1 MTLLVQV
8 TIFLG
13 AAILLVPLGRR
24 FGLATVLGYLLT
36 GVLLGPSFF
45 NVAGNTEA
53 VMHFAEYGVVMLLF
67 LIGLELQPSRLW
79 ALRRPIFVLG
89 GLQVVVTGL
98 IIMFVV
104 WMLFGR
110 SGHLF
115 GWNLKSQLSTSFI
128 IGFGFALSSTSFV
141 LQLLSEKHQLAS
153 AHGRDAFAI
162 LLFQDIAAIPLL
174 AVLPLLGH
182 SGLQQETQGIDPLYI
197 AKVVCVFVGLV
208 LASRFVV
215 RPLFRLIV
223 SSGANELLTAV
234 ALFFILGVA
243 LLMTQLNISTALGAF
258 LTGVLLADSEYRH
271 EIEASIQPFK
281 GLLLGLF
288 FMSVGMS
295 TDLNLILAHPVL
307 VIGGALGLMIFKFA
321 ILFSIARLSGNRIA
335 TSVRLGVALAQGGEF
350 AFVVF
355 NTAVAQ
361 RALPAAIAEP
371 LILIVTLS
379 MALTP
384 LGFFILERYF
394 EPRIKA
400 AEPER
405 EFDEIPN
412 NEHQVIIA
420 GFGRVGQI
428 IGRILRMHHIE
439 FTAVEND
446 ARQVDFVRKFGNAVY
461 YGNPNNPELLRSA
474 GIAHAKIF
482 VLALDDVEQ
491 SIVTAKYIRQT
502 YPDLKLIARARD
514 RTHYYRL
521 REVGVE
527 LIWRETYLSSLGMA
541 HSSLMALGFDEAT
554 SKKSIDVFRKYDED
568 LLVRQQA
575 VYDDE
580 SKIIESARA
589 SMIELEGLFDNDL
602 LAARL
607 EEEHLGS
614 EDERSNPARD
624 YFAGQAD
631 KDEPDLR

>member
-1 MTLLVQV
+1 
-8 TIFLG
+8 
-13 AAILLVPLGRR
+13 
-24 FGLATVLGYLLT
+24 
-36 GVLLGPSFF
+36 
-45 NVAGNTEA
+45 
-53 VMHFAEYGVVMLLF
+53 MHFAEYGVVMLLF

-89 GLQVVVTGL
+89 GLQVLVTGL
-98 IIMFVV
+98 IIMFTV
-104 WMLFGR
+104 WMFFGRDSTLFGH
-110 SGHLF
+110 S
-115 GWNLKSQLSTSFI
+115 LKNQLSTSFI

-141 LQLLSEKHQLAS
+141 LQLLAEKHQLAS

-174 AVLPLLGH
+174 ALLPLLGH
-182 SGLQQETQGIDPLYI
+182 AGLQHDEAGIDPLYI
-197 AKVVCVFVGLV
+197 GKVICVFVGLV

-223 SSGANELLTAV
+223 SSGANELLTAL

-243 LLMTQLNISTALGAF
+243 VLMTQLNISTALGAF

-295 TDLNLILAHPVL
+295 TDLNLIISEPLL
-307 VIGGALGLMIFKFA
+307 IIGGALGLMILKFA
-321 ILFSIARLSGNRIA
+321 ILFGVARMTGNRIA
-335 TSVRLGVALAQGGEF
+335 TSIRLGVSLAQGGEF

-384 LGFFILERYF
+384 LGFFILERF
-394 EPRIKA
+394 LEPRIKA
-400 AEPER
+400 AQPER

-420 GFGRVGQI
+420 GFGRMGQI
-428 IGRILRMHHIE
+428 VGRILRMHHIE

-461 YGNPNNPELLRSA
+461 YGNPNNPEILRAA

-491 SIVTAKYIRQT
+491 SIVTAKYIRQS
-502 YPDLKLIARARD
+502 YPHIKLIARARD
-514 RTHYYRL
+514 RTHHYRL
-521 REVGVE
+521 REAGVE
-527 LIWRETYLSSLGMA
+527 LIWRETYFASLGMA
-541 HSSLMALGFDEAT
+541 HASLLALGFDEAMARE
-554 SKKSIDVFRKYDED
+554 SIDVFRKYDED
-568 LLVRQQA
+568 LLERQVA
-575 VYDDE
+575 VYNDE

-589 SMIELEGLFDNDL
+589 AMVELEGLFDSDVR
-602 LAARL
+602 AAR
-607 EEEHLGS
+607 HQAQVPDS
-614 EDERSNPARD
+614 DHVERINPIHD
-624 YFAGQAD
+624 YFAGQND
-631 KDEPDLR
+631 KDDKP

>member
-1 MTLLVQV
+1 MTLLVQA

-36 GVLLGPSFF
+36 GVVLGPSGF

-79 ALRRPIFVLG
+79 ALRKPIFVLG
-89 GLQVVVTGL
+89 GLQVLVTGAIL
-98 IIMFVV
+98 MLVV
-104 WMLFGR
+104 WFIFGGKNSSLFGI
-110 SGHLF
+110 
-115 GWNLKSQLSTSFI
+115 NLKSQLSTSFI
-128 IGFGFALSSTSFV
+128 IGFGFALSSTAFV

-162 LLFQDIAAIPLL
+162 LLFQDIAVIPLL
-174 AVLPLLGH
+174 ALLPLLST
-182 SGLQQETQGIDPLYI
+182 SGLHDDGEGFNLVYF
-197 AKVVCVFVGLV
+197 AKVISVFVGLV
-208 LASRFVV
+208 IASRFIV

-243 LLMTQLNISTALGAF
+243 LLMDQLNISMALGAF

-271 EIEASIQPFK
+271 EIEASILPFK

-295 TDLNLILAHPVL
+295 TNLNLIIAEPVL
-307 VIGGALGLMIFKFA
+307 IIGGALGLMLFKFA
-321 ILFSIARLSGNRIA
+321 TLVSIARLMGNRVA
-335 TSVRLGVALAQGGEF
+335 TSIRLGVALAQGGEF

-355 NTAVAQ
+355 NTAVSQKVLA
-361 RALPAAIAEP
+361 PEIAEP

-384 LGFFILERYF
+384 LAFLILEKF
-394 EPRIKA
+394 LEPQFAKA
-400 AEPER
+400 QPGR
-405 EFDEIPN
+405 EYDEIPS

-428 IGRILRMHHIE
+428 VGRILRIHKIE
-439 FTAVEND
+439 FTAVESD
-446 ARQVDFVRKFGNAVY
+446 VRQVDFVRKFGNSVY
-461 YGNPNNPELLRSA
+461 YGNPNNPEILRAA
-474 GIAHAKIF
+474 GIAHAKLFI
-482 VLALDDVEQ
+482 LALDNVEE
-491 SIVTAKYIRQT
+491 SIATAKYISRT
-502 YPDLKLIARARD
+502 YPDVKIIARARD

-521 REVGVE
+521 REAGVDMV
-527 LIWRETYLSSLGMA
+527 WRETYLSSLGMA
-541 HSSLMALGFDEAT
+541 HASLIALGFEEEDAT
-554 SKKSIDVFRKYDED
+554 ESIEIFRDYDEE
-568 LLVRQQA
+568 LLERQQA
-575 VYDDE
+575 VYNDE

-589 SMIELEGLFDNDL
+589 SMVELEGLFDSD
-602 LAARL
+602 AR
-607 EEEHLGS
+607 EARKKASAEHH
-614 EDERSNPARD
+614 ERTDRISVARRESNKGA
-624 YFAGQAD
+624 
-631 KDEPDLR
+631 

>member
-36 GVLLGPSFF
+36 GVILGPSFF

-98 IIMFVV
+98 IIMFAV

-110 SGHLF
+110 GGHLF

-223 SSGANELLTAV
+223 SSGANELLTAL

-243 LLMTQLNISTALGAF
+243 LLMNQLSISTALGAF

-295 TDLNLILAHPVL
+295 TDLNLIREEPLL
-307 VIGGALGLMIFKFA
+307 VIGGAIGLMVLKFA
-321 ILFSIARLSGNRIA
+321 ILFGVARMTGNRIA
-335 TSVRLGVALAQGGEF
+335 TSIRLGVALAQGGEF

-384 LGFFILERYF
+384 LGFFILERF
-394 EPRIKA
+394 LEPRIKA
-400 AEPER
+400 AQPER

-420 GFGRVGQI
+420 GFGRMGQI
-428 IGRILRMHHIE
+428 VGRILRMHHIE

-461 YGNPNNPELLRSA
+461 YGNPNNPEILRAA
-474 GIAHAKIF
+474 GIAHAKLF

-491 SIVTAKYIRQT
+491 SIVTAKHIRHT
-502 YPDLKLIARARD
+502 YPDLKIIARARD
-514 RTHYYRL
+514 RTHHYRL
-521 REVGVE
+521 REAGVE
-527 LIWRETYLSSLGMA
+527 LIWRETYFASLGMA
-541 HSSLMALGFDEAT
+541 HAALLGLGFDEAMARE
-554 SKKSIDVFRKYDED
+554 SIDVFRKYDED
-568 LLVRQQA
+568 LLERQVA
-575 VYDDE
+575 VYNDE

-589 SMIELEGLFDNDL
+589 AMVELEGLFDSDVR
-602 LAARL
+602 AARHQ
-607 EEEHLGS
+607 EEVPEPVHS
-614 EDERSNPARD
+614 ERINPIHD

-631 KDEPDLR
+631 KDDAP